1 MISSETLKEA
11 WEVVVSQFPFALWET
26 FYVTVVATFF
36 AVLIGLPLGV
46 LLVIGKKDGIRPIS
60 PVIMEILDFIINIL
74 RSVPFLIL
82 LVVVIPFTRLI
93 VGTAVGTVASIVPLI
108 IASFP
113 FVARLVEGSLN
124 EVDSHV
130 VEMAQSVGASPLQIV
145 THVLLPEGLPSLLS
159 NLTIAITTILSYQ
172 AMSGVV
178 GGGGLGKVAINYGYY
193 RYKYFIM
200 IIAVVVLVLLVQL
213 IQNVGTYVVHKCD
226 KRLK

>member
-60 PVIMEILDFIINIL
+60 PVIMKILDFVINIL

-145 THVLLPEGLPSLLS
+145 IHVLLPEGLPSLLS

>member
-60 PVIMEILDFIINIL
+60 PVIMKILDFIINIL

-145 THVLLPEGLPSLLS
+145 IHVLLPEGLPSLLS

-200 IIAVVVLVLLVQL
+200 IIAEL
-213 IQNVGTYVVHKCD
+213 Y
-226 KRLK
+226 

>member
-1 MISSETLKEA
+1 MINSEILKEA
-11 WEVVVSQFPFALWET
+11 WQVVISQFPFALWET
-26 FYVTVVATFF
+26 VYVTVVATFIS
-36 AVLIGLPLGV
+36 VLIGLPLGV
-46 LLVIGKKDGIRPIS
+46 LLVIGKKDGIKPIS
-60 PVIMEILDFIINIL
+60 PLIMKILDFIINIL

-113 FVARLVEGSLN
+113 FVARLVETSLN

-130 VEMAQSVGASPLQIV
+130 VEMAQSVGASPIQIV
-145 THVLLPEGLPSLLS
+145 IHVLLPEGMPSLLS

-200 IIAVVVLVLLVQL
+200 IIAVIVFVILVQL
-213 IQNVGTYVVHKCD
+213 IQSVGTYVVSKSD

>member
-46 LLVIGKKDGIRPIS
+46 LLVIGKRDGIRPIN
-60 PVIMEILDFIINIL
+60 PVVMKVLDFIINIL

-124 EVDSHV
+124 EVDPHV